1 MKNQNQHLTSS
12 KFTDFALPDPLQNA
26 IKELGFTYCTP
37 IQAKSLP
44 VILGNHNIIGQAN
57 TGTGKTATFLIAVI
71 NRLLKQANDGDTK
84 MPLRALILAPT
95 RELAIQINDEAQALI
110 KNTKLTSAVIYGG
123 ANYEKQQ
130 NSLKAGCDILIGTV
144 GRIIDFYKQGLVSLK
159 TIETL
164 VLDEADR
171 MLDMGFIKDV
181 RYILRKLPDPEKRLN
196 LLFSAT
202 INFKVKEFAYEL
214 MNDPEIISVEQEKS
228 EKKNI
233 EQVAYYVA
241 NNEKI
246 PLLVGL
252 LRSDELSRAIV
263 FTNMKVT
270 AERITASLQ
279 ANDIGA
285 HLISG
290 DVPQNKR
297 QKLVKDFGDGKF
309 PVLVAT
315 DVAARGLHIDDV
327 SHVFNY
333 DLPQDPEDYV
343 HRIGRTGRIG
353 STGHAINFVCESY
366 AFYMPDIE
374 EFVGYKIPMDSISSD
389 MLVEVKAAPPR
400 KRSQKPQGQRN
411 KKPSNQKHRSR
422 KGKPSHKPKNKPKSD

>member
-1 MKNQNQHLTSS
+1 MNDKNQHLTNS
-12 KFTDFALPDPLQNA
+12 KFTDFALPEPLQKA
-26 IKELGFTYCTP
+26 ISELGFVYCTP

-44 VILGNHNIIGQAN
+44 VILNNHNIIGQAD
-57 TGTGKTATFLIAVI
+57 TGTGKTATFLIATI
-71 NRLLKQANDGDTK
+71 NRLLKQSSENQTK

-95 RELAIQINDEAQALI
+95 RELAIQINEEAKTLI
-110 KNTKLTSAVIYGG
+110 KDTNLTSAVIYGG

-130 NSLKAGCDILIGTV
+130 NSLRAGCDILIGTV

-159 TIETL
+159 TIEIL

-181 RYILRKLPDPEKRLN
+181 RYILRKLPEPEERLN

-214 MNDPEIISVEQEKS
+214 MNNPEIISVKQAVAD
-228 EKKNI
+228 KKNI

-252 LRSDELSRAIV
+252 LRSNQLSRAIV

-297 QKLVKDFGDGKF
+297 QKLVKDFGEGLF
-309 PVLVAT
+309 PVLIAT

-353 STGHAINFVCESY
+353 GTGHAINFVCESY
-366 AFYMPDIE
+366 AFYMSDIE
-374 EFVGYKIPMDSISSD
+374 EFVGYKIPMKSISND

-400 KRSQKPQGQRN
+400 KRKPRPQN
-411 KKPSNQKHRSR
+411 KKTGNQKSGR
-422 KGKPSHKPKNKPKSD
+422 HKTGR

>member
-1 MKNQNQHLTSS
+1 MKNQNQHLTTH
-12 KFTDFALPDPLQNA
+12 KFTDYKLPESLQGA
-26 IKELGFTYCTP
+26 IRNLGFEYCTP

-44 VILGNHNIIGQAN
+44 VILNNKNIIGQAN

-71 NRLLKQANDGDTK
+71 NGMLLQKNDGPK
-84 MPLRALILAPT
+84 NPLATRALILAPT
-95 RELAIQINDEAQALI
+95 RELAIQIHEEAIAL
-110 KNTKLTSAVIYGG
+110 TQGTDLTSLVVYGG

-130 NSLKAGCDILIGTV
+130 NALKKGCDILIGTV
-144 GRIIDFYKQGLVSLK
+144 GRIIDFYKQGLISLK

-181 RYILRKLPDPEKRLN
+181 RYILRKLPPPEERLN

-214 MNDPEIISVEQEKS
+214 MDNPEIISVETET
-228 EKKNI
+228 EEKNI

-246 PLLVGL
+246 SLLIGL
-252 LRSDELSRAIV
+252 LNYYQLPRTIIFA
-263 FTNMKVT
+263 NMKVT
-270 AERITASLQ
+270 AEQITAYLQ
-279 ANDIGA
+279 ANDITA
-285 HLISG
+285 QLISG

-297 QKLVKDFGDGKF
+297 QKLVKDFGQGVF

-315 DVAARGLHIDDV
+315 DVAARGLHIDAV
-327 SHVFNY
+327 SHVINY

-374 EFVGYKIPMDSISSD
+374 EFVGYKIPMESIASEMLSD
-389 MLVEVKAAPPR
+389 VKPRAPR
-400 KRSQKPQGQRN
+400 KRTNRPPNRGKKKPTN
-411 KKPSNQKHRSR
+411 KKRHKHS
-422 KGKPSHKPKNKPKSD
+422 GKTSNKPKPQKKD